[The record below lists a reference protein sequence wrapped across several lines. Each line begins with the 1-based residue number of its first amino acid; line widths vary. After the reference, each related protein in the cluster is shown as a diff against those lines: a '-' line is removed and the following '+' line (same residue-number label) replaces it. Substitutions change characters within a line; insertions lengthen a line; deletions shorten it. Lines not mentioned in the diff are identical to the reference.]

1 MTTEA
6 PTTPTSVAGAKM
18 RGPVFVTTHW
28 SVVLDAAGS
37 DTKAQAALEKLC
49 RSYWYPLYAY
59 VRRRGHSAADAQDL
73 TQTFFARLLE
83 GHWVGR
89 ADPERGRF
97 RTFLLTAMSRFLS
110 DEWDRLRA
118 QKRGGDVI
126 HVPVQLDSPETRYG
140 LEPADTATPE
150 QYYDRRWALIL
161 LETVLGR
168 LQAEYAH
175 EGKGEVFAV
184 LSASL
189 VGDRESQPYAQL
201 AARLGMNEGAVKV
214 AVHRLRKRYRSL
226 LRSEISQTIAKT
238 ENVDEELRHLF
249 AALAVS

>member
-1 MTTEA
+1 
-6 PTTPTSVAGAKM
+6 
-18 RGPVFVTTHW
+18 
-28 SVVLDAAGS
+28 
-37 DTKAQAALEKLC
+37 
-49 RSYWYPLYAY
+49 
-59 VRRRGHSAADAQDL
+59 
-73 TQTFFARLLE
+73 
-83 GHWVGR
+83 
-89 ADPERGRF
+89 
-97 RTFLLTAMSRFLS
+97 MSRFLS

-126 HVPVQLDSPETRYG
+126 HVPVQLDSAETRYG

-150 QYYDRRWALIL
+150 QYYDRRWALTL